1 MKQYVVDAFSKEVF
15 HGNQAAVCVMEQ
27 WIPEEL
33 MMNIT
38 KENNFSETA
47 FTVKEG
53 NAYHLRW
60 FTPGGEIDL
69 CGHATLGTAYV
80 ILNFYETEAEQVNF
94 QTRSGLLTVKRSGDL
109 YEMDFPAYNLT
120 PVTVTDAME
129 EALGARPAE
138 AFMARG
144 GVLYCRMDGTH
155 IKMSGHVAV
164 YSEAELFV

>member
-53 NAYHLRW
+53 DAYHLRW

-94 QTRSGLLTVKRSGDL
+94 QTRSGLRLRALSYRSVLGKTKRKRRNRGVSGFGKRRCIIL
-109 YEMDFPAYNLT
+109 PYGWHAYQN
-120 PVTVTDAME
+120 E
-129 EALGARPAE
+129 RS
-138 AFMARG
+138 RG
-144 GVLYCRMDGTH
+144 RVFR
-155 IKMSGHVAV
+155 S
-164 YSEAELFV
+164 